1 MSLPTTIAS
10 IDEFQQREPDILVAI
25 NAAPHGAELFLA
37 DPFRFLGEHGFTIPP
52 ALQAQPAWESA
63 TGDNFW

>member
-1 MSLPTTIAS
+1 
-10 IDEFQQREPDILVAI
+10 VAI